1 MTNTITF
8 EGNLADNPGLSFTAN
23 KGVPVVDFVAL
34 VNRRVRDEAG
44 EWSDATP
51 TRHRVKVYG
60 RIAEHVAELPK
71 GATVIVHGQVMTD
84 SWADKATGE
93 VRYGDL
99 VVAEAVGASLRFG
112 TVSVTKA
119 NRDDA

>member
-1 MTNTITF
+1 MTNAITF
-8 EGNLADNPGLSFTAN
+8 EGNLADDPNLSFTSN
-23 KGVPVVDFVAL
+23 KGIPVADFVAL

-60 RIAEHVAELPK
+60 RIAEHVAELSK
-71 GATVIVHGQVMTD
+71 GATVVVHGQVETD
-84 SWADKATGE
+84 SWVDKSTGE
-93 VRYGDL
+93 IRYGDL
-99 VVAEAVGASLRFG
+99 VVAVAVGASLRFG
-112 TVSVTKA
+112 AVSVTKA